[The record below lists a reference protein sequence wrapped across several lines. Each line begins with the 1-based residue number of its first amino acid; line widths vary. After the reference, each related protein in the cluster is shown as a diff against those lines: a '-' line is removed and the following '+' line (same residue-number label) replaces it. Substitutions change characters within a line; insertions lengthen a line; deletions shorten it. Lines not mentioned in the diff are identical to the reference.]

1 MSEVVVDGASGEKE
15 KKADKKEKKSSYE
28 YGSLC
33 PSVAQVS
40 VRTSVVLRYVIV

>member
-1 MSEVVVDGASGEKE
+1 MSELAVDGASGKKE

-33 PSVAQVS
+33 PSVAQVG
-40 VRTSVVLRYVIV
+40 VRTSDVQLSFVT